1 MQQGKARSNA
11 KEQCKGAKGGQSSKG
26 QTLELLTLLVT
37 PIIKV
42 TQYKGQRA
50 KDRLNIYYNSLI
62 NNELDG
68 GASET

>member
-1 MQQGKARSNA
+1 MQQGKAMAHA
-11 KEQCKGAKGGQSSKG
+11 KEQCKGAKGGQRNKG
-26 QTLELLTLLVT
+26 RRVKEC
-37 PIIKV
+37 
-42 TQYKGQRA
+42 KGV